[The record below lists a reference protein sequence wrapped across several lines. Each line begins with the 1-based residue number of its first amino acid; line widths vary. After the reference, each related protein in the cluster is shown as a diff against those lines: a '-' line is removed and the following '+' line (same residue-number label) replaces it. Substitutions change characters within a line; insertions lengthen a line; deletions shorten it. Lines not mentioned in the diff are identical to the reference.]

1 MESNYILKILQLH
14 NCTDLKEL
22 PNMPRVKSLKLLQC
36 APFTTI
42 PPLPSLEELEMDRCT
57 AVSHI
62 SLFPGLKNVGI
73 HCCSN
78 LVDILCTAKL
88 HSFHMCYCSRITID
102 NISSL
107 LQTPTLHLTSF
118 VFTSLNGIEG
128 KDDKKFAEEKRNLSI
143 SGFPSLNDFSF
154 CKNICKVTLSV
165 LDGLISCENIMNIHH
180 LKIYYCRNLTSSKGL
195 KNITGSVTF
204 HSCETLSSINDLQN
218 IPVVEIEYCAMS
230 PISAD

>member
-1 MESNYILKILQLH
+1 VVTRWTLLSPRNCASIEILTFNDRQFQLGINLDPHVPFEEVDITGYFSQDDKEFELLMYYPVVRLYNRGNIHALSHFPKFNGEVLDLSGFSFSGWNQTTFSNLKILQLH

-22 PNMPRVKSLKLLQC
+22 PNMSRVKSLKLLQC

-42 PPLPSLEELEMDRCT
+42 PPLPSLEELEMDRCA

-107 LQTPTLHLTSF
+107 LQTPILHLTS
-118 VFTSLNGIEG
+118 LYL
-128 KDDKKFAEEKRNLSI
+128 R
-143 SGFPSLNDFSF
+143 
-154 CKNICKVTLSV
+154 
-165 LDGLISCENIMNIHH
+165 H
-180 LKIYYCRNLTSSKGL
+180 
-195 KNITGSVTF
+195 
-204 HSCETLSSINDLQN
+204 
-218 IPVVEIEYCAMS
+218 
-230 PISAD
+230 